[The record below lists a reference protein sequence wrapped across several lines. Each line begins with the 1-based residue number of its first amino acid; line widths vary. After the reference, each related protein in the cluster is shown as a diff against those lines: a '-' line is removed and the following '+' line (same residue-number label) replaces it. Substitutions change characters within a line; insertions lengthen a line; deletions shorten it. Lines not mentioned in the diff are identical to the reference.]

1 MTDPR
6 SRPILRESS
15 YAPPAVMG
23 RESTNLGD
31 ILERVLDRGIVIA
44 GDIRVNLLEI
54 ELLTIKLR
62 LVIASVDTAR
72 EIGIDWWE
80 RDPWLSGKDHEL
92 AKENRRLR
100 DRLNA
105 VEERLLAWEER
116 EELEPGEHA
125 HERPGDHA
133 GERPGEH
140 ARERPG
146 DRAHER
152 RGDRQAE
159 DRARRLGRLGGTEP
173 GRE

>member
-6 SRPILRESS
+6 SRPVLRESS
-15 YAPPAVMG
+15 YGPPAVMG

-44 GDIRVNLLEI
+44 GDIKVNLLEI

-80 RDPWLSGKDHEL
+80 RDPWLSGRDREL
-92 AKENRRLR
+92 VEENRRLR
-100 DRLNA
+100 ERLNA

-116 EELEPGEHA
+116 TEPAPDEQ
-125 HERPGDHA
+125 RPG
-133 GERPGEH
+133 RP
-140 ARERPG
+140 
-146 DRAHER
+146 
-152 RGDRQAE
+152 GDRQAE
-159 DRARRLGRLGGTEP
+159 ARARRLGPGGPRGTEP
-173 GRE
+173 GRD

>member
-80 RDPWLSGKDHEL
+80 RDPWLSGRDREL
-92 AKENRRLR
+92 VEENRRLR
-100 DRLNA
+100 ERLSA
-105 VEERLLAWEER
+105 VEERLIAWEER
-116 EELEPGEHA
+116 TELEPGERTGERA
-125 HERPGDHA
+125 VERRGERSDERPV
-133 GERPGEH
+133 
-140 ARERPG
+140 
-146 DRAHER
+146 ER

-159 DRARRLGRLGGTEP
+159 ARARRLGRPPGTEP

>member
-6 SRPILRESS
+6 ARPVLRESYGS
-15 YAPPAVMG
+15 YGSYGPPAVSG

-80 RDPWLSGKDHEL
+80 RDPWLSGKDREL
-92 AKENRRLR
+92 VEENRRLR
-100 DRLNA
+100 ERLSA

-116 EELEPGEHA
+116 TELQPGERA
-125 HERPGDHA
+125 DQ
-133 GERPGEH
+133 RPGEQRTER
-140 ARERPG
+140 ADRRPG
-146 DRAHER
+146 ER

-159 DRARRLGRLGGTEP
+159 ARTRRPGPETEP
-173 GRE
+173 RHE

>member
-15 YAPPAVMG
+15 YAPPTVMG

-80 RDPWLSGKDHEL
+80 RDPWLSGRDREL
-92 AKENRRLR
+92 VEENRRLR
-100 DRLNA
+100 ERLSA

-116 EELEPGEHA
+116 TELEPGERA
-125 HERPGDHA
+125 HERA
-133 GERPGEH
+133 GERKGER
-140 ARERPG
+140 AEGRAEERTG
-146 DRAHER
+146 ER

-159 DRARRLGRLGGTEP
+159 ARTRRLGRLGRTEP

>member
-80 RDPWLSGKDHEL
+80 RDPWLSGKDREL
-92 AKENRRLR
+92 VEENRRLR
-100 DRLNA
+100 ERLSA

-116 EELEPGEHA
+116 TELEPGERA
-125 HERPGDHA
+125 HERPG
-133 GERPGEH
+133 ERPGER
-140 ARERPG
+140 AEERTG
-146 DRAHER
+146 RRQGERTGER

-159 DRARRLGRLGGTEP
+159 ARGRRLGRLGGTEP

>member
-1 MTDPR
+1 
-6 SRPILRESS
+6 
-15 YAPPAVMG
+15 MG

-31 ILERVLDRGIVIA
+31 ILERVLDRGVVIA

-80 RDPWLSGKDHEL
+80 RDPWLSGKDREL
-92 AKENRRLR
+92 VEENRRLR
-100 DRLNA
+100 ERLNA

-116 EELEPGEHA
+116 TELEPGA
-125 HERPGDHA
+125 YADDRDRQ
-133 GERPGEH
+133 GERQG
-140 ARERPG
+140 
-146 DRAHER
+146 ER

-159 DRARRLGRLGGTEP
+159 ARARRLGGPGRTEP

>member
-80 RDPWLSGKDHEL
+80 RDPWLSGRDREL
-92 AKENRRLR
+92 VEENRRLR
-100 DRLNA
+100 ERLSA

-116 EELEPGEHA
+116 TELEPGERA
-125 HERPGDHA
+125 HERPGERA
-133 GERPGEH
+133 EERTGRRQGERTG
-140 ARERPG
+140 
-146 DRAHER
+146 ER

-159 DRARRLGRLGGTEP
+159 ARARRLGRLGGTEP